1 MAINVNSGLTTAA
14 ITGTITAS
22 AAIPTPSAT
31 QTIVNAVTTGN
42 GATYTS
48 IYTVPAGK
56 IFYLMAIW
64 AQGTAGGCTF
74 KNSAESATIAV
85 LYASTTTNALLNPA
99 TPIYKFLANE
109 NVRCIGSN
117 GVVYGVI
124 GFTVD
129 A

>member
-1 MAINVNSGLTTAA
+1 MSFSTTNAIQNISGSVTATNS
-14 ITGTITAS
+14 IS
-22 AAIPTPSAT
+22 VPSAT
-31 QTIVNAVTTGN
+31 QTVVNAVTTGN

-56 IFYLMAIW
+56 VFYLMAIW
-64 AQGTAGGCTF
+64 AQGTAGSCTF
-74 KNSAESATIAV
+74 KNSDESATIAV
-85 LYASTTTNALLNPA
+85 LYASTTTNALLNPV
-99 TPIYKFLANE
+99 TPIYKFTAAQ

-124 GFTVD
+124 GILVD